1 MKQLSWF
8 AVFFLL
14 YELAVYL
21 TNDMVMPGMP
31 QVLAEYGAP
40 SRYIGLSLSLY
51 ILGGCTLQVFLGP
64 LADRHGKRPVLL
76 GGAAFFLFAT
86 ALVPF
91 AQTGGQF
98 LAIRFFQG
106 MGTCFI
112 FLGYAAIH
120 ELFDDTRAVKL
131 TTLMGNTTVFAP
143 LIGPVLGSAI
153 IAGTGWRG
161 VFATAFAMAAIAWV
175 GLRRTMPAER
185 RAPPPASARA
195 LLRDYRRVF
204 ATPTFVLGIL
214 VAGLAIVPLTAWIG
228 LSPAILLRHG
238 GASQGT
244 YIAYQCAIFVGF
256 IVSTLAIQRAGELPL
271 GRLLRQGG
279 TLAFIGLT
287 AAGLLSRQG
296 HLFVLGMFVF
306 SAGFGLFNG
315 ALIRIALTSTGVS
328 MNLTSAAMSL
338 FYCLILAGGL
348 ELYNLIC
355 ERHGYAL
362 EAFALCGV
370 PLGAAVCAGLW
381 YLAHG
386 YDARRLV
393 TPPTVSV
400 S

>member
-1 MKQLSWF
+1 MRQLSWF

-14 YELAVYL
+14 YELTVYL

-51 ILGGCTLQVFLGP
+51 ILGGCSLQIFVGP
-64 LADRHGKRPVLL
+64 LADRYGKRRVLL
-76 GGAAFFLFAT
+76 AGAAFFLLAT

-91 AQTGGQF
+91 ARTGGQF

-106 MGTCFI
+106 MGTCFV

-143 LIGPVLGSAI
+143 LIGPVAGSAI
-153 IAGTGWRG
+153 IAVADWRA
-161 VFATAFAMAAIAWV
+161 VFATAFAMAALAWG
-175 GLRRTMPAER
+175 GLYRCMPAER
-185 RAPPPASARA
+185 KSAVPMRARA
-195 LLRDYRRVF
+195 LLRDYRRIF
-204 ATPTFVLGIL
+204 STPTFVLGIL
-214 VAGLAIVPLTAWIG
+214 IAGIAIVPLTAWIG

-238 GASQGT
+238 GASHGT

-279 TLAFIGLT
+279 ALAFVGLS
-287 AAGLLSRQG
+287 AAGLLYRQG

-328 MNLTSAAMSL
+328 MNLTSAAMSV
-338 FYCLILAGGL
+338 FYCLIIAGGL
-348 ELYNLIC
+348 ELYNLVC
-355 ERHGYAL
+355 ERWDYAL
-362 EAFALCGV
+362 AAFALCGL
-370 PLGAAVCAGLW
+370 PLGAVVCAGLW

-386 YDARRLV
+386 HDARRAPQASL
-393 TPPTVSV
+393 S
-400 S
+400 

>member
-1 MKQLSWF
+1 
-8 AVFFLL
+8 L
-14 YELAVYL
+14 YELTVYL

-40 SRYIGLSLSLY
+40 TRYIGLSLSLY
-51 ILGGCTLQVFLGP
+51 ILGGCTLQIVLGP
-64 LADRHGKRPVLL
+64 LADRYGKRRVLL
-76 GGAAFFLFAT
+76 GGAAFFLLAT
-86 ALVPF
+86 ALVPA
-91 AQTGGQF
+91 AQTGTQF

-106 MGTCFI
+106 MGSCFI

-143 LIGPVLGSAI
+143 LIGPVVGSAI
-153 IAGTGWRG
+153 IAVADWRA
-161 VFATAFAMAAIAWV
+161 VFGTAFVLALVAWI
-175 GLRRTMPAER
+175 GLYRCMPAER
-185 RAPPPASARA
+185 KPPVPVRAAT
-195 LLRDYRRVF
+195 LWRDYRRVF

-214 VAGLAIVPLTAWIG
+214 VAGLAITPLTAWIG

-238 GASQGT
+238 EASYGT

-256 IVSTLAIQRAGELPL
+256 ILSTLAIQRAGELPL

-279 TLAFIGLT
+279 TLAFVGLT
-287 AAGLLSRQG
+287 AAGLLYRQG

-328 MNLTSAAMSL
+328 MNLTSAAMSV
-338 FYCLILAGGL
+338 FYCLIIAAGL
-348 ELYNLIC
+348 ELYNVVC
-355 ERHGYAL
+355 ERWDYAL
-362 EAFALCGV
+362 SAFALCGL
-370 PLGAAVCAGLW
+370 PLGAVLCAALW

-386 YDARRLV
+386 YDARRAV
-393 TPPTVSV
+393 PA
-400 S
+400 